1 VFLQFKFQITKP
13 VPEHNVVSLVPY

>member
-1 VFLQFKFQITKP
+1 VSLQFKFQITKP